1 MQERAQKLI
10 FVTNTEIL
18 VSYVYKEE
26 NQVAYYFT
34 SLGHPLKE
42 MKLEK

>member
-1 MQERAQKLI
+1 MQERVQKLN
-10 FVTNTEIL
+10 FATNTETL
-18 VSYVYKEE
+18 VSYVYREE

-34 SLGHPLKE
+34 SLGNFLKE